1 MTNEIGPIHCLFPCN
16 IFTFRAGERHTSLR
30 PHAQLPLTREKCRPW
45 WLIEYEHEQI
55 KEISCSPGI
64 MAAFR
69 DLILGARIGS
79 ETRRDPKRKMMIAL
93 AAAFSVCTA
102 TMTSATPAAFARG
115 GGSFGGGI
123 HGFVGG
129 GFGGHGFAVGRS
141 DGGHFRGGFGHL
153 GRGFRDRR
161 FGRFGFG
168 LYGYAGG
175 FHSDYGYGACL
186 VPPPNGYAWACY

>member
-1 MTNEIGPIHCLFPCN
+1 
-16 IFTFRAGERHTSLR
+16 
-30 PHAQLPLTREKCRPW
+30 
-45 WLIEYEHEQI
+45 
-55 KEISCSPGI
+55 

-79 ETRRDPKRKMMIAL
+79 ETKRDPMRKTMIAL

-102 TMTSATPAAFARG
+102 TMTSGTPAAFARG
-115 GGSFGGGI
+115 SGSFGGGT
-123 HGFVGG
+123 HGIGGG

-141 DGGHFRGGFGHL
+141 DGGHFRGVFGHL
-153 GRGFRDRR
+153 GRGFRGRR

-175 FHSDYGYGACL
+175 FYSDYGYGACL

>member
-1 MTNEIGPIHCLFPCN
+1 
-16 IFTFRAGERHTSLR
+16 LR
-30 PHAQLPLTREKCRPW
+30 PHAQLPLTREKCQLW
-45 WLIEYEHEQI
+45 WLIEYDYEQI
-55 KEISCSPGI
+55 KEISYSPGI
-64 MAAFR
+64 NGAFR
-69 DLILGARIGS
+69 DLTLGARIGS
-79 ETRRDPKRKMMIAL
+79 ETRRDFTRKMMIAL

-102 TMTSATPAAFARG
+102 TMTSGTPAAFARG
-115 GGSFGGGI
+115 GGSFRGGT
-123 HGFVGG
+123 HGFGGG

-153 GRGFRDRR
+153 GRDFRDRR

-175 FHSDYGYGACL
+175 FYSDYGYGACL

>member
-1 MTNEIGPIHCLFPCN
+1 
-16 IFTFRAGERHTSLR
+16 
-30 PHAQLPLTREKCRPW
+30 
-45 WLIEYEHEQI
+45 
-55 KEISCSPGI
+55 

-79 ETRRDPKRKMMIAL
+79 ETRRDPMRKMMIAP

-102 TMTSATPAAFARG
+102 TMTSGTPAAFARG
-115 GGSFGGGI
+115 GGSLGGGT
-123 HGFVGG
+123 HGLGGG

-141 DGGHFRGGFGHL
+141 DGGHFGGGFGHL

-168 LYGYAGG
+168 LYGYASG
-175 FHSDYGYGACL
+175 SYYNYGYGACSA
-186 VPPPNGYAWACY
+186 PPPNGYAGACY